1 MNNRARGNQLPNA
14 KLNPDLVRAIR
25 ENRRGMTDKQ
35 QAEVY
40 GVNPNTI
47 FRVRHYAAWRHV

>member
-1 MNNRARGNQLPNA
+1 MKNRARGNQLPNA

-35 QAEVY
+35 QSDLYDVH
-40 GVNPNTI
+40 PNTI